1 MKRAAIA
8 ANLGGELTASCKR
21 TRTAVRAAHPWYR
34 KGRRGSPVIII
45 SQWRI
50 LPKVLMFQETALLKK
65 QAVFIAAKFHSRANS
80 PSILKTYAQFGR
92 SLRNRSLSLLV

>member
-21 TRTAVRAAHPWYR
+21 TRTAVRAAHAWYR
-34 KGRRGSPVIII
+34 KGRRGSPVLII

-50 LPKVLMFQETALLKK
+50 LPKVLTFRETALFTKQVVEKLEDTEYLKL
-65 QAVFIAAKFHSRANS
+65 QSALMMQPDLGDLIPSR
-80 PSILKTYAQFGR
+80 GG
-92 SLRNRSLSLLV
+92 LRKW